1 VPAILKKRRRR
12 WWIVFGSTLGLV
24 FSTGP
29 LLQFTFGVFIKPV
42 AEAFRTDRGSVSVAL
57 LIALSLSGILTPVA
71 GRLVDQFGLR
81 RAGVPIILSF
91 AASIA
96 LIGALS
102 TSYRMFVFCYGLAGI
117 FSAGQT
123 PLIYAKAIASA
134 FDSRR
139 GLALGIA
146 MAGVGLGTAI
156 VPRFAQSLISTLG
169 WRGAY
174 VALGAATFL
183 VAVPAVVFFVDQRQ
197 VPSSSAGTAVEAMG
211 LTSIEAL
218 QSPIFWKMAAAFFAV
233 AVATAGVMAHIV
245 PMMTDRGIRSQT
257 AALAISAGGVALIGG
272 RLIAGFALD
281 YLFAPYVAML
291 FFAMPLF
298 GIAILLCASTVAPS
312 ILAATLVG
320 IGLGAEVDLIAYLQ
334 SRYLGL
340 RQFGQTYGYFLAI
353 FLVGSGV
360 GPFAMGLSYSHTGGY
375 SAALIAF
382 GVGLLSTC
390 AGMLTFGRYRFASV
404 ATEH

>member
-1 VPAILKKRRRR
+1 VLASFERTHGR

-42 AEAFRTDRGSVSVAL
+42 SEAFRTDRGSVSLAL

-81 RAGVPIILSF
+81 RFGVPIILSF

-96 LIGALS
+96 LIGAVS
-102 TSYRMFVFCYGLAGI
+102 TSYWRFVCCYGLAGI

-156 VPRFAQSLISTLG
+156 VPRFAQYLITTLG
-169 WRGAY
+169 WRDAY
-174 VALGAATFL
+174 VALGAATFF
-183 VAVPAVVFFVDQRQ
+183 VAVPAVVFLEQRP
-197 VPSSSAGTAVEAMG
+197 VPSGAARTAVEAQG
-211 LTSIEAL
+211 VTSIEAL
-218 QSPIFWKMAAAFFAV
+218 RSPVFWKMAAAFFAV
-233 AVATAGVMAHIV
+233 AIATSGVMAHIV
-245 PMMTDRGIRSQT
+245 PIMTDRGVRADT

-281 YLFAPYVAML
+281 YLFAPYVAMF
-291 FFAMPLF
+291 FFAMPLL
-298 GIAILLCASTVAPS
+298 GIAILLSTSTATPC
-312 ILAATLVG
+312 ILAAILVG

-360 GPFAMGLSYSHTGGY
+360 GPFAMGLSYAHTGGY
-375 SAALIAF
+375 SAALMAF
-382 GVGLLSTC
+382 GVGLLLTC
-390 AGMLTFGRYRFASV
+390 TGMLTFDSYRFGLV
-404 ATEH
+404 VTKD